1 VKNIGHIGTTL
12 RYATGAMRLHDK
24 LVIGVLLIL
33 LVVMTLGVS
42 VLFRLVTATFQTY
55 EETEAHRE
63 LLRARGEVLDE
74 VRVLGATVS
83 LWASDPG
90 ITGRTM
96 TWTPSPPPVIN
107 DRVAI
112 YSANGSLIRNVS
124 GESLPDLMQALG
136 PENALRPPARSARV
150 EGLVLLDEGVSV
162 ICAKGIEASE
172 PAGAEDAP
180 AFLATV
186 RPLTP
191 ERLREIA
198 WRSGIR
204 IQVFPAIPAALS
216 PRQASILR
224 QLQIYLPY
232 LLEVSDAET
241 RVGYAALRD
250 FRGQPAALLRTDTDR
265 VVAWSVRVTLQY
277 AAVAILVGAL
287 VVLLALLGIVHWTVS
302 RPLRRLTAR
311 ILEVARTADLSQRV
325 ALPQQ
330 DEIGILSREFDRLLQ
345 QLGDAQRRLV
355 ALSFQDGVHQAG
367 AKALHDIGNIV
378 MPIMM
383 ALELL
388 PEAVRHLNNNVLLN
402 AAAEWK
408 SETDPERRLALTKKV
423 EGELEQMRHAV
434 EDVRNLAADAARGA
448 CRVEEVLREVQ
459 SISRPAIPDEP
470 VAPRDLVTTA
480 IAMLSSEARSDV
492 VIELDPSLAVLPP
505 VSIPA
510 HRIYPVF
517 HAVLLNAA
525 EAIHHQAKPGRIRVD
540 GESDD
545 KTVSVRISDSGGGV
559 TPDAARCLFDRGFTT
574 KGRQKSAFDLHWCAN
589 TMRSADGAIR
599 LDPAA
604 KNGEMVFVVILPRK

>member
-1 VKNIGHIGTTL
+1 VKNIGNIGATL
-12 RYATGAMRLHDK
+12 RYAAGAMRLHDK
-24 LVIGVLLIL
+24 LVLGVLLIL
-33 LVVMTLGVS
+33 LVAMTLGVS

-74 VRVLGATVS
+74 VRVFGATVS
-83 LWASDPG
+83 LWASDPSL
-90 ITGRTM
+90 TGRAL
-96 TWTPSPPPVIN
+96 TWTPSPAPVPS

-112 YSANGSLIRNVS
+112 YSANGRLLRNIS
-124 GESLPDLMQALG
+124 GQALPDLMQALG
-136 PENALRPPARSARV
+136 PENALRPPARAATV
-150 EGLVLLDEGVSV
+150 EGLVLLDEGVAV
-162 ICAKGIEASE
+162 ICAKGIEAGE
-172 PAGAEDAP
+172 PADGDAS
-180 AFLATV
+180 AFLAAV

-216 PRQASILR
+216 PRQSSILR
-224 QLQIYLPY
+224 RLQIDLPY
-232 LLEVSDAET
+232 LLEVSDTET
-241 RVGYAALRD
+241 QVGYAALRD

-287 VVLLALLGIVHWTVS
+287 VVLVALLGIVHWTVS

-388 PEAVRHLNNNVLLN
+388 PEAVRHLNSDVLRD
-402 AAAEWK
+402 AAAAWK
-408 SETDPERRLALTKKV
+408 SETDPERRRALTKRV
-423 EGELEQMRHAV
+423 EEELEEMRHAV
-434 EDVRNLAADAARGA
+434 EEVRNLASDAARGA
-448 CRVEEVLREVQ
+448 CRVEEVLREVH
-459 SISRPAIPDEP
+459 SISRPAMPDEP

-505 VSIPA
+505 VRIPA

-525 EAIHHQAKPGRIRVD
+525 EAIHRQAKPGRIRVY
-540 GESDD
+540 GESDN

-559 TPDAARCLFDRGFTT
+559 TPDAAGCLFDRGYTT

-589 TMRSADGAIR
+589 TMRAAEGAIR
-599 LDPAA
+599 LDRAA
-604 KNGEMVFVVILPRK
+604 KNGETVFVVILPRK